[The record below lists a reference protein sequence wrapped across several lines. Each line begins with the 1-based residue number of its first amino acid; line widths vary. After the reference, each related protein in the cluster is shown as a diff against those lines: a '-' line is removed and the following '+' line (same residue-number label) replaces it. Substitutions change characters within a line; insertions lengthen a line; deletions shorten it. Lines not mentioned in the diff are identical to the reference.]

1 MVLHNI
7 RSRNVCHH
15 LGYSTSVDTSPSQSL
30 NWISDTNVDKFMY
43 QKSQAWTFST
53 CLKVVQEIIISIIS
67 YFLHVLSW
75 RKKSPNHLA
84 PKKYIV
90 DERVQTWHEL
100 GFMESYL
107 CSKTFKESDLTK
119 LEDHMVV

>member
-84 PKKYIV
+84 
-90 DERVQTWHEL
+90 H
-100 GFMESYL
+100 
-107 CSKTFKESDLTK
+107 
-119 LEDHMVV
+119 